1 MTHIATIKGE
11 EEMSKYNYLSTG
23 ENEHPTPQWLFDKI
37 NSMFNF
43 TVDLSATSENAKCE
57 KFYTKEQDAL
67 KQVWNDV
74 SCWCNP
80 PYSKDLQPRF
90 IEKAHGDSL
99 KFGNT
104 IVLLIPLR
112 ADTRVWH
119 DYIWGKADVYI
130 FKGRPRFYGDKSP
143 TYASALVVFSNSK
156 QKSIYTVTKEF
167 EEIKQVA

>member
-1 MTHIATIKGE
+1 
-11 EEMSKYNYLSTG
+11 LSTG

-37 NSMFNF
+37 NDMFNF
-43 TVDLSATSENAKCE
+43 EIDLSATSENAKCE

-67 KQVWNDV
+67 KYEWDNT

-80 PYSKDLQPRF
+80 PYSKDLQPLF
-90 IEKAHGDSL
+90 IQKAYTDSL
-99 KFGNT
+99 KYKNT

-130 FKGRPRFYGDKSP
+130 FKGRPKFYGDKSP
-143 TYASALVVFSNSK
+143 TYASALVVYSDSEHKN
-156 QKSIYTVTKEF
+156 IYTVDKDF
-167 EEIKQVA
+167 EAIKQIA